1 MSEKSNN
8 KNKIVK
14 DNKQFEKIVKISLL
28 IGIFVISGFIIYY
41 LLTPE
46 PGFVTFGILNSDK
59 KAENYPTNATVGE
72 NISFYI
78 SVGNYLRRD
87 LNFQVEVLKGDNSTI
102 LTSSGAINATSYI
115 NTSINS
121 LSHEEQ
127 WISGMLNISF
137 SQPGFNQIL
146 IAELK
151 EIEIS
156 LEETFI
162 DILWLRFNITT

>member
-1 MSEKSNN
+1 MSEKFDDRSN
-8 KNKIVK
+8 IV
-14 DNKQFEKIVKISLL
+14 NEGNQFDKIVKISLI
-28 IGIFVISGFIIYY
+28 IGIIVISGFIIYY

-46 PGFVTFGILNSDK
+46 PGYVTFGVLNSDK

-87 LNFQVEVLKGDNSTI
+87 FNFRIEILKGDNNTL
-102 LTSSGAINATSYI
+102 LTSSGSINASSYL
-115 NTSINS
+115 NTSITN
-121 LSHEEQ
+121 LNHKMQ
-127 WISGMLNISF
+127 WMSEMFNISF
-137 SQPGFNQIL
+137 SQPGTNQIM

-151 EIEIS
+151 EVDIS

-162 DILWLRFNITT
+162 DILWLRFNITS

>member
-1 MSEKSNN
+1 MSEISDDRSN
-8 KNKIVK
+8 IVN
-14 DNKQFEKIVKISLL
+14 DGNQFDKIVKISLI
-28 IGIFVISGFIIYY
+28 IGVIVISGFIIYY

-46 PGFVTFGILNSDK
+46 PGYVTFGVLNSDK

-87 LNFQVEVLKGDNSTI
+87 FNFRIEILKGDNNTL
-102 LTSSGAINATSYI
+102 LTSSGSINASSYF
-115 NTSINS
+115 NTSITN
-121 LSHEEQ
+121 LSNKMQ
-127 WISGMLNISF
+127 WMSEMFNISF
-137 SQPGFNQIL
+137 SQPGANQIM

-151 EIEIS
+151 EVDIS

-162 DILWLRFNITT
+162 DILSLRFNITS

>member
-1 MSEKSNN
+1 MSEKSDDRSN
-8 KNKIVK
+8 IV
-14 DNKQFEKIVKISLL
+14 NEGNQFDKIVKISLI
-28 IGIFVISGFIIYY
+28 IGIIVISGFIIYY

-46 PGFVTFGILNSDK
+46 PGYVTFGVLNSDK

-87 LNFQVEVLKGDNSTI
+87 FNFRIEILKGDNNTL
-102 LTSSGAINATSYI
+102 LTSSGSINASSYL
-115 NTSINS
+115 NTSITN
-121 LSHEEQ
+121 LNHKMQ
-127 WISGMLNISF
+127 WMSEMFNISF
-137 SQPGFNQIL
+137 SQPGTNQIM

-151 EIEIS
+151 EVDIS

-162 DILWLRFNITT
+162 DILWLRFNITS

>member
-1 MSEKSNN
+1 MSEISDDRSN
-8 KNKIVK
+8 IVN
-14 DNKQFEKIVKISLL
+14 DGNQFDKIVKISLI
-28 IGIFVISGFIIYY
+28 IGVIVISGFIIYY

-46 PGFVTFGILNSDK
+46 PGYVTFGVLNSDK

-87 LNFQVEVLKGDNSTI
+87 FNFRIEILKGDNNTL
-102 LTSSGAINATSYI
+102 LTSSGSINASSYL
-115 NTSINS
+115 NTSITN
-121 LSHEEQ
+121 LNHKMQ
-127 WISGMLNISF
+127 WMSEMLNISF
-137 SQPGFNQIL
+137 SQPGTNQIM

-151 EIEIS
+151 EVDIS

-162 DILWLRFNITT
+162 DILWLRFNITS

>member
-1 MSEKSNN
+1 MIEKSNN
-8 KNKIVK
+8 SNKTNNEKN
-14 DNKQFEKIVKISLL
+14 QFDKIVKISLI
-28 IGIFVISGFIIYY
+28 IGIVVISGFIIYY

-46 PGFVTFGILNSDK
+46 PGYVTFGVLNSDK

-87 LNFQVEVLKGDNSTI
+87 FNFRIEILKGDNNTI
-102 LTSSGAINATSYI
+102 LTPSGSINASSYF
-115 NTSINS
+115 NTSITS
-121 LSHEEQ
+121 LSHKMQ
-127 WISGMLNISF
+127 WMSEMLNISY
-137 SQPGFNQIL
+137 SQPGYNQIM

-151 EIEIS
+151 EIDTS

-162 DILWLRFNITT
+162 DILWLRFNITS